1 MVEVFDLDIIV
12 AQIDLFAA
20 VVNLGFSR
28 FLIISDWIVTTTY
41 CQNAANLIQFHSQGC
56 GGEFKFE
63 SFLLRHSKYYQQQW
77 SW

>member
-41 CQNAANLIQFHSQGC
+41 CRMQPI
-56 GGEFKFE
+56 
-63 SFLLRHSKYYQQQW
+63 
-77 SW
+77 